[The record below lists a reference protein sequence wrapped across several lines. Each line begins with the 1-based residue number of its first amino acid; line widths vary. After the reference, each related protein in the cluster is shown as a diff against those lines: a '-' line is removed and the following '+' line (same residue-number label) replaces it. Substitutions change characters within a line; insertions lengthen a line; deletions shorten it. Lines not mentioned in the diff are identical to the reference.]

1 MGKIVAIGGGGF
13 GLTDKNQISDIYKEI
28 LNLSGKTSPNLLF
41 IPTASSDSQEYVE
54 SIQNCFGK
62 KLNCNVDVL
71 YLINE
76 KPTFDTIKFKIE
88 SADII
93 YVGGGN
99 TLKMMTLW
107 RKLGV
112 DNLLR
117 QAYQN
122 NKVLCGVSAGS
133 ICWFNFGN
141 SDSRK
146 YKNPNANLIK
156 VRGLG
161 LVEALHC
168 PHYDS
173 EKDRKE
179 SLKNMMKKYKG
190 MAIAIDDHCALQ
202 IIDDQYRVLSSKDTA
217 NAYRVYWHKGEF
229 FEEKIVKSDDFLNI
243 TTLLKREL

>member
-13 GLTDKNQISDIYKEI
+13 GATDKSQISEIYKEI
-28 LNLSGKTSPNLLF
+28 LKLSGKLSPSLLF

-54 SIQNCFGK
+54 SINNYFGK
-62 KLNCNVDVL
+62 TLSCKVDVL

-76 KPTFDTIKFKIE
+76 KPSFDTIKLKIE

-99 TLKMMTLW
+99 TLKMMTVW
-107 RKLGV
+107 RKLGF
-112 DNLLR
+112 DQLLR

-133 ICWFNFGN
+133 ICWFNYGN

-146 YKNPNANLIK
+146 YKNPSANLIK
-156 VRGLG
+156 VTGLG

-179 SLKNMMKKYKG
+179 SLKTMMKKHKG

-202 IIDDQYRVLSSKDTA
+202 IVDNQYRVLSSKETA
-217 NAYRVYWHKGEF
+217 NAYKVYWHKGIF
-229 FEEKIVKSDDFLNI
+229 FEEKVVKNEHFLDI

>member
-13 GLTDKNQISDIYKEI
+13 GSTDKSQISDIYKEI
-28 LNLSGKTSPNLLF
+28 LRLSNKLSPNLLF

-54 SIQNCFGK
+54 SINNYFGK
-62 KLNCNVDVL
+62 ILNCKVNVL

-76 KPTFDTIKFKIE
+76 KPNFDTIKFKIE

-107 RKLGV
+107 RKFGV
-112 DNLLR
+112 DKLLR
-117 QAYQN
+117 EAYQN

-133 ICWFNFGN
+133 ICWFNYGN

-156 VRGLG
+156 VTGLG
-161 LVEALHC
+161 LVDALHC

-179 SLKNMMKKYKG
+179 SLKEMMKKHKG
-190 MAIAIDDHCALQ
+190 AAIAIDDHCALQ
-202 IIDDQYRVLSSKDTA
+202 IIDDQYRVLSNKSDA
-217 NAYRVYWHKGEF
+217 NAYKVYWHKGKF
-229 FEEKIVKSDDFLNI
+229 FEEKIAKSNDFFNI
-243 TTLLKREL
+243 TTLLR